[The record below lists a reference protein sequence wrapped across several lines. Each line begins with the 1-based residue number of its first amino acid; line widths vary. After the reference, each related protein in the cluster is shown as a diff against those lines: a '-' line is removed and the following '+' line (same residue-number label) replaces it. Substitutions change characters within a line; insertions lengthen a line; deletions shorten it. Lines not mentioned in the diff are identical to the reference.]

1 MTNSQRISLL
11 DLLRVATLYALAI
24 LLGGA
29 VFIALLF
36 MPTIAG
42 IGILFYRGVA
52 SLVAT
57 GALLLMLSMLAA
69 RYGPACW
76 RLRPSDMVGAIFGAV
91 SLLFAGFI
99 LGPVTVDRSISI
111 FLLSQIEASD
121 TGLSSAELQ
130 HAFLD
135 LYVGQWDQ
143 IGRRL
148 EEQRISG
155 TIVPTPQGWRL
166 TAQGRDVMST
176 ARLTSKLFGGDPRFV
191 GRSK

>member
-24 LLGGA
+24 LLGAA

-42 IGILFYRGVA
+42 IGILFYRGVT
-52 SLVAT
+52 SLFAT
-57 GALLLMLSMLAA
+57 GTILLASFMLAA
-69 RYGPACW
+69 RYCPASW
-76 RLRPSDMVGAIFGAV
+76 RLRPTDMVGAVFSAV
-91 SLLFAGFI
+91 SILFAGFI
-99 LGPVTVDRSISI
+99 VGPVTVDRSMSM
-111 FLLSQIEASD
+111 FMLSQIEASD
-121 TGLSSAELQ
+121 TGVSSEQLQ
-130 HAFLD
+130 HAFRD
-135 LYVGQWDQ
+135 IYVGQWDQ

-155 TIVPTPQGWRL
+155 NVEPTPRGWRL
-166 TAQGRDVMST
+166 TAQGRDVMTT

-191 GRSK
+191 GRTK